1 MKKIAL
7 PYPLALAFLCILLV
21 AGCAKKPVP
30 APLTTGSAPSAE
42 NAVSAGSAS
51 GVQESGVKE
60 AQVGEQA
67 AVKEKTPV
75 AGLELIHFDFDQFT
89 LSSEARDALAANANV
104 LKGNQGLRVRIAGY
118 CDNRGSDEYN
128 LALGERRAKAARD
141 YMVSLGVAPDR
152 LETVSYGEEMPLDP
166 ASTPA
171 AWAKNRR
178 DEFKVL
184 N

>member
-7 PYPLALAFLCILLV
+7 PYHLSLAFLCILLV

-30 APLTTGSAPSAE
+30 DPLNTSSASSAE
-42 NAVSAGSAS
+42 NAVSSESA
-51 GVQESGVKE
+51 SGVKE
-60 AQVGEQA
+60 AQVSEQA
-67 AVKEKTPV
+67 ALQEKTPV

-89 LSSEARDALAANANV
+89 LSPEARDALAANANV

-118 CDNRGSDEYN
+118 CDSRGSDEYN

-141 YMVSLGVAPDR
+141 YMVSLGVAPER

-166 ASTPA
+166 ASTPE